1 MKKKNQKINNL
12 IIVSD
17 LHCGC
22 RLGLCPANRIKL
34 DDGGEYFASEIQNKV
49 WTWWREFWN
58 IWVPEATKGEPF
70 AVCINGD
77 VIDGVH
83 HNSTTQISHNLQDQ
97 KRIAIV
103 VLKPIVKLC
112 EGRFYMV
119 RGTKVHVGE
128 SGCDEENIAEQ
139 LGAIP
144 DEEGRYA
151 RWELWCRIGK
161 GLVHCMH
168 HIGTTGSAHYEST
181 AVTKELTESYTQA
194 GRNRLEPP
202 DVVVRS
208 HRHRHIE
215 VRVPT
220 SLGYG
225 ISFVTAGWQLR
236 TPFAYKIPGGRV
248 MTPQIGGSL
257 IRQGDE
263 DLFTRHKIWDIGRS
277 KVVENL

>member
-1 MKKKNQKINNL
+1 
-12 IIVSD
+12 
-17 LHCGC
+17 
-22 RLGLCPANRIKL
+22 
-34 DDGGEYFASEIQNKV
+34 
-49 WTWWREFWN
+49 
-58 IWVPEATKGEPF
+58 
-70 AVCINGD
+70 
-77 VIDGVH
+77 
-83 HNSTTQISHNLQDQ
+83 
-97 KRIAIV
+97 
-103 VLKPIVKLC
+103 
-112 EGRFYMV
+112 
-119 RGTKVHVGE
+119 
-128 SGCDEENIAEQ
+128 
-139 LGAIP
+139 
-144 DEEGRYA
+144 
-151 RWELWCRIGK
+151 
-161 GLVHCMH
+161 MH